1 MRSRATKGEGH
12 MTVNGITSICRMDD
26 VRLDANGFQA
36 GAPDLISGT
45 VGNDLR
51 NCVRNEMFWKEAT

>member
-1 MRSRATKGEGH
+1 